1 MLCFSFTP
9 IPPTRSRLRAPDKLG
24 WPNIGNTCSAT
35 NQAEIKG
42 SLKRGGHRVLLLVTR
57 LGSGLLIAIGWCAF
71 CAFSWLN
78 SHILSAQMADILLVE
93 DKDSLR
99 RVLRLTLENAGYSVT
114 EAGDAHSA
122 LNEIATT
129 RHRLVLTDL
138 RMPNGSGLDVL
149 RSARAADMD
158 VPVIVMTAFGS
169 IDEAVQAMK
178 DGAHDFLQKPVD
190 SNHLLLLVERALEE
204 ARLRTENVLLREE
217 WSRRY
222 GFPRIIG
229 ESETLKRAVG
239 ETQRVAQTEAT
250 VLLLGESGTGKELFA
265 RAVHHLSPRRDNAF
279 VAINCAA
286 IPETLIENEL
296 FGHERG
302 AFTGASDR
310 RQGKFELASGGT
322 VFLDEIGELPLG
334 VQGKLL
340 RAIEEK
346 VVDRIGGRAPVAV
359 DVRVVAATNKDL
371 RAAVDNGQFRGDLFF
386 RLAVFPIEVPP
397 LRDRGDDIVLLA
409 QHFASEI
416 GRELRGRE
424 AQLSPEAIEAVKQ
437 HHWPGNVRELENA
450 IERAC
455 ILSDTLVLEPAD
467 LGLGPST
474 HATESLSKLDLS
486 GTLSEVAHRAL
497 RVVERRKILGALEAN
512 SGNKSKTAEDLGVS
526 YKTLLNK
533 IKEYA
538 L

>member
-1 MLCFSFTP
+1 
-9 IPPTRSRLRAPDKLG
+9 
-24 WPNIGNTCSAT
+24 
-35 NQAEIKG
+35 
-42 SLKRGGHRVLLLVTR
+42 
-57 LGSGLLIAIGWCAF
+57 
-71 CAFSWLN
+71 
-78 SHILSAQMADILLVE
+78 MADILLVE

-114 EAGDAHSA
+114 EAIDARSA

-190 SNHLLLLVERALEE
+190 SNHLLLLVERALEQ

-265 RAVHHLSPRRDNAF
+265 RAVHHLSARRDKPF

-371 RAAVDNGQFRGDLFF
+371 KAAVDNGQFRGDLFF

-416 GRELRGRE
+416 GNGLRGRE
-424 AQLSPEAIEAVKQ
+424 AQLSQEAIDALKR
-437 HHWPGNVRELENA
+437 HRWPGNVRELENA

-455 ILSDTLVLEPAD
+455 ILSDTLMLEPAD

-474 HATESLSKLDLS
+474 NESESLAELDLS
-486 GTLSEVAHRAL
+486 GTLSDVAHRAL
-497 RVVERRKILGALEAN
+497 RVVERKKILRALEAN

>member
-1 MLCFSFTP
+1 
-9 IPPTRSRLRAPDKLG
+9 
-24 WPNIGNTCSAT
+24 
-35 NQAEIKG
+35 
-42 SLKRGGHRVLLLVTR
+42 
-57 LGSGLLIAIGWCAF
+57 
-71 CAFSWLN
+71 
-78 SHILSAQMADILLVE
+78 MADILLVE

-99 RVLRLTLENAGYSVT
+99 RVLRLTLENAGYSVA
-114 EAGDAHSA
+114 EADDARAA
-122 LNEIATT
+122 LNEIATS

-149 RSARAADMD
+149 RSARAADAD

-190 SNHLLLLVERALEE
+190 SNHLLLLVERALQQ

-222 GFPRIIG
+222 GFPRILG
-229 ESETLKRAVG
+229 ESEALKRAVG

-310 RQGKFELASGGT
+310 RQGKFELATGGT
-322 VFLDEIGELPLG
+322 VFLDEIGELPLA

-346 VVDRIGGRAPVAV
+346 IVDRIGGRAPVPV
-359 DVRVVAATNKDL
+359 DVRVVAATNKNL
-371 RAAVDNGQFRGDLFF
+371 KTAVENGEFRGDLFF
-386 RLAVFPIEVPP
+386 RLAVFPIEVPA
-397 LRDRGDDIVLLA
+397 LRERGDDVLLLA
-409 QHFASEI
+409 RHFAAEI
-416 GRELRGRE
+416 GRELRTRE
-424 AQLSPEAIEAVKQ
+424 AQLSPAAVDALKQ

-455 ILSDTLVLEPAD
+455 IISDSLLLEPAD
-467 LGLGPST
+467 LGLGPAKPGASQN
-474 HATESLSKLDLS
+474 LDQIDFS

-497 RVVERRKILGALEAN
+497 RLVESKKIQRALEAN
-512 SGNKSKTAEDLGVS
+512 LGNKSKTAEDLGVS

-533 IKEYA
+533 LKEYS

>member
-1 MLCFSFTP
+1 
-9 IPPTRSRLRAPDKLG
+9 
-24 WPNIGNTCSAT
+24 
-35 NQAEIKG
+35 
-42 SLKRGGHRVLLLVTR
+42 V
-57 LGSGLLIAIGWCAF
+57 
-71 CAFSWLN
+71 
-78 SHILSAQMADILLVE
+78 ADILLVE

-99 RVLRLTLENAGYSVT
+99 RVLRLTLENAGYTVT
-114 EAGDAHSA
+114 EAGDARAA
-122 LNEIATT
+122 LNEIANS
-129 RHRLVLTDL
+129 RHSLVLTDL

-149 RSARAADMD
+149 RAARAADAD
-158 VPVIVMTAFGS
+158 VLVIVMTAFGS

-190 SNHLLLLVERALEE
+190 SNHLLLLVERALEQ

-217 WSRRY
+217 WARHY
-222 GFPRIIG
+222 GFPRILG
-229 ESETLKRAVG
+229 ESESLKRAVG

-265 RAVHHLSPRRDNAF
+265 RAVHHLSARRNHPF

-322 VFLDEIGELPLG
+322 VFLDEIGELPVA

-346 VVDRIGGRAPVAV
+346 VIDRIGGRAPVSV

-371 RAAVDNGQFRGDLFF
+371 KAAVENGQFRGDLFF

-397 LRDRGDDIVLLA
+397 LRERGEDVVLLA
-409 QHFASEI
+409 RHFASEI

-424 AQLSPEAIEAVKQ
+424 AHLSPEAVGAIQ
-437 HHWPGNVRELENA
+437 RHHWPGNVRELENA

-455 ILSDTLVLEPAD
+455 IISDTLVLQPTD
-467 LGLGPST
+467 LGFGTSDAET
-474 HATESLSKLDLS
+474 TETLEQLDLS

-497 RVVERRKILGALEAN
+497 RLVERKKIARALEAN
-512 SGNKSKTAEDLGVS
+512 LGNKSKTAEDLGVS

>member
-1 MLCFSFTP
+1 V
-9 IPPTRSRLRAPDKLG
+9 LRA
-24 WPNIGNTCSAT
+24 
-35 NQAEIKG
+35 
-42 SLKRGGHRVLLLVTR
+42 
-57 LGSGLLIAIGWCAF
+57 
-71 CAFSWLN
+71 
-78 SHILSAQMADILLVE
+78 
-93 DKDSLR
+93 
-99 RVLRLTLENAGYSVT
+99 
-114 EAGDAHSA
+114 
-122 LNEIATT
+122 
-129 RHRLVLTDL
+129 
-138 RMPNGSGLDVL
+138 
-149 RSARAADMD
+149 ARAADAD

-190 SNHLLLLVERALEE
+190 SNHLLLLVERALEQ

-222 GFPRIIG
+222 GFPRILG
-229 ESETLKRAVG
+229 ESESLKRAVG

-265 RAVHHLSPRRDNAF
+265 RAVHHLSARRDEPF

-322 VFLDEIGELPLG
+322 VFLDEIGELPLA

-346 VVDRIGGRAPVAV
+346 MVDRIGGRAPVAV

-371 RAAVDNGQFRGDLFF
+371 KAAVDNGQFRGDLFF

-397 LRDRGDDIVLLA
+397 LRERGDDILLLA
-409 QHFASEI
+409 RHFASEI

-424 AQLSPEAIEAVKQ
+424 AQLKLYP
-437 HHWPGNVRELENA
+437 
-450 IERAC
+450 
-455 ILSDTLVLEPAD
+455 SD
-467 LGLGPST
+467 
-474 HATESLSKLDLS
+474 
-486 GTLSEVAHRAL
+486 L
-497 RVVERRKILGALEAN
+497 RSQLGAGSMGSPAA
-512 SGNKSKTAEDLGVS
+512 AE
-526 YKTLLNK
+526 
-533 IKEYA
+533 
-538 L
+538 

>member
-1 MLCFSFTP
+1 
-9 IPPTRSRLRAPDKLG
+9 
-24 WPNIGNTCSAT
+24 
-35 NQAEIKG
+35 
-42 SLKRGGHRVLLLVTR
+42 
-57 LGSGLLIAIGWCAF
+57 
-71 CAFSWLN
+71 
-78 SHILSAQMADILLVE
+78 MADILLVE

-99 RVLRLTLENAGYSVT
+99 RVLRLTLENAGYSVA
-114 EAGDAHSA
+114 EAGDAREA
-122 LNEIATT
+122 LNEIATS
-129 RHRLVLTDL
+129 RHRLILTDL

-149 RSARAADMD
+149 RSARAADAD

-190 SNHLLLLVERALEE
+190 SNHLLLLVERALEQ

-265 RAVHHLSPRRDNAF
+265 RAVHHLSARRDNAF

-302 AFTGASDR
+302 AFTGATDR

-346 VVDRIGGRAPVAV
+346 VIDRIGGSAPVTV

-416 GRELRGRE
+416 GQELRGRE
-424 AQLSPEAIEAVKQ
+424 AQLSSGGIDAIKQ

-455 ILSDTLVLEPAD
+455 ILSDSLILEPRD
-467 LGLGPST
+467 LGLGASAT
-474 HATESLSKLDLS
+474 QETESLDELDLS

-497 RVVERRKILGALEAN
+497 HVVERKKILRALEAN
-512 SGNKSKTAEDLGVS
+512 LGNKSKTAEDLGVS

>member
-1 MLCFSFTP
+1 MPREKS
-9 IPPTRSRLRAPDKLG
+9 I
-24 WPNIGNTCSAT
+24 
-35 NQAEIKG
+35 
-42 SLKRGGHRVLLLVTR
+42 
-57 LGSGLLIAIGWCAF
+57 IAAV
-71 CAFSWLN
+71 
-78 SHILSAQMADILLVE
+78 ADILLVE

-114 EAGDAHSA
+114 EAIDARAA
-122 LNEIATT
+122 LNEIATA

-149 RSARAADMD
+149 RAARAADMD

-190 SNHLLLLVERALEE
+190 SNHLLLLVDRALEQ
-204 ARLRTENVLLREE
+204 ARLRTENILLREE

-222 GFPRIIG
+222 GFPRILG
-229 ESETLKRAVG
+229 ESETLKRAVS

-265 RAVHHLSPRRDNAF
+265 RAVHHLSARRDNPF

-340 RAIEEK
+340 RAIEE
-346 VVDRIGGRAPVAV
+346 
-359 DVRVVAATNKDL
+359 
-371 RAAVDNGQFRGDLFF
+371 
-386 RLAVFPIEVPP
+386 
-397 LRDRGDDIVLLA
+397 
-409 QHFASEI
+409 
-416 GRELRGRE
+416 
-424 AQLSPEAIEAVKQ
+424 
-437 HHWPGNVRELENA
+437 
-450 IERAC
+450 
-455 ILSDTLVLEPAD
+455 
-467 LGLGPST
+467 
-474 HATESLSKLDLS
+474 
-486 GTLSEVAHRAL
+486 
-497 RVVERRKILGALEAN
+497 
-512 SGNKSKTAEDLGVS
+512 
-526 YKTLLNK
+526 
-533 IKEYA
+533 
-538 L
+538 

>member
-1 MLCFSFTP
+1 MS
-9 IPPTRSRLRAPDKLG
+9 
-24 WPNIGNTCSAT
+24 
-35 NQAEIKG
+35 
-42 SLKRGGHRVLLLVTR
+42 
-57 LGSGLLIAIGWCAF
+57 
-71 CAFSWLN
+71 
-78 SHILSAQMADILLVE
+78 DILLVE
-93 DKDSLR
+93 DKASLR
-99 RVLRLTLENAGYSVT
+99 NVMRLTLENAGYSVT
-114 EAGDAHSA
+114 ESADARSA
-122 LNEIATT
+122 ANEISTT

-149 RSARAADMD
+149 RAARTADSD

-190 SNHLLLLVERALEE
+190 SNHLLLLVDRALEQ
-204 ARLRTENVLLREE
+204 ARLRTENILLKED

-229 ESETLKRAVG
+229 ESDVIKRTVG

-265 RAVHHLSPRRDNAF
+265 RAVHHLSNRRDKPF

-302 AFTGASDR
+302 AFTGANDR

-322 VFLDEIGELPLG
+322 VFLDEIGELPLA

-340 RAIEEK
+340 RAIEER
-346 VVDRIGGRAPVAV
+346 VVDRIGGRAPVPV
-359 DVRVVAATNKDL
+359 DVRVVAATNKNL
-371 RAAVDNGQFRGDLFF
+371 KAAVEQGEFRGDLFF
-386 RLAVFPIEVPP
+386 RLAVFPLEIPA
-397 LRDRGDDIVLLA
+397 LRDREDDIVLLA
-409 QHFASEI
+409 HHFAAQIGQEI
-416 GRELRGRE
+416 RGRE
-424 AQLSPEAIEAVKQ
+424 AVLSPEAVTEIRK
-437 HHWPGNVRELENA
+437 HKWPGNVRELENA

-455 ILSDTLVLEPAD
+455 ILSDNLILQPLD
-467 LGLGPST
+467 LGFIANQNSNNET
-474 HATESLSKLDLS
+474 VQDLDLS
-486 GTLSEVAHRAL
+486 GTLSDVAHRAL
-497 RVVERRKILGALEAN
+497 VLVERKKIIEALENN
-512 SGNKSKTAEDLGVS
+512 SGNKSRTAEDLGIS

-533 IKEYA
+533 LKDYG

>member
-1 MLCFSFTP
+1 
-9 IPPTRSRLRAPDKLG
+9 
-24 WPNIGNTCSAT
+24 
-35 NQAEIKG
+35 
-42 SLKRGGHRVLLLVTR
+42 
-57 LGSGLLIAIGWCAF
+57 
-71 CAFSWLN
+71 
-78 SHILSAQMADILLVE
+78 MADILLVE

-99 RVLRLTLENAGYSVT
+99 RVLRLTLENAGYSVA
-114 EAGDAHSA
+114 EAIDARAA
-122 LNEIATT
+122 LNEIATS
-129 RHRLVLTDL
+129 RHRLILTDL

-149 RSARAADMD
+149 RSARAADAD

-190 SNHLLLLVERALEE
+190 SNHLLLLVERALEQ

-217 WSRRY
+217 WSRHY
-222 GFPRIIG
+222 GFPRILG

-265 RAVHHLSPRRDNAF
+265 RAVHHLSPRRDNPF

-302 AFTGASDR
+302 AFTGATDR

-322 VFLDEIGELPLG
+322 VFLDEVGELPLG

-346 VVDRIGGRAPVAV
+346 VVDRIGGSAPVAV

-371 RAAVDNGQFRGDLFF
+371 KAAVDNGQFRGDLFF

-397 LRDRGDDIVLLA
+397 LRDRGDDIILLA
-409 QHFASEI
+409 QHFAAEI

-424 AQLSPEAIEAVKQ
+424 AQLSPNAIDALQQ

-455 ILSDTLVLEPAD
+455 ILSDSLILEPAD
-467 LGLGPST
+467 LGLGPS
-474 HATESLSKLDLS
+474 ATNESESLEQIDLS
-486 GTLSEVAHRAL
+486 GTLSDVAHRAL
-497 RVVERRKILGALEAN
+497 RVVERRKIARALEAN
-512 SGNKSKTAEDLGVS
+512 HGNKSKTAEDLGVS

>member
-1 MLCFSFTP
+1 
-9 IPPTRSRLRAPDKLG
+9 
-24 WPNIGNTCSAT
+24 
-35 NQAEIKG
+35 
-42 SLKRGGHRVLLLVTR
+42 
-57 LGSGLLIAIGWCAF
+57 
-71 CAFSWLN
+71 
-78 SHILSAQMADILLVE
+78 MADILLVE

-99 RVLRLTLENAGYSVT
+99 RVLRLTLENAGYSVA
-114 EAGDAHSA
+114 EAIDARAA
-122 LNEIATT
+122 LNEIATS
-129 RHRLVLTDL
+129 RHRLILTDL

-149 RSARAADMD
+149 RSARAADAD

-190 SNHLLLLVERALEE
+190 SNHLLLLVERALEQ

-217 WSRRY
+217 WSRHY
-222 GFPRIIG
+222 GFPRILG

-265 RAVHHLSPRRDNAF
+265 RAVHHLSARRDNPF

-302 AFTGASDR
+302 AFTGATDR

-322 VFLDEIGELPLG
+322 VFLDEVGELPLG

-346 VVDRIGGRAPVAV
+346 VVDRIGGSAPVAV

-371 RAAVDNGQFRGDLFF
+371 KAAVDNGQFRGDLFF

-397 LRDRGDDIVLLA
+397 LRDRGDDIILLA
-409 QHFASEI
+409 QHFAAEI

-424 AQLSPEAIEAVKQ
+424 AQLSPNAIDALQQ

-455 ILSDTLVLEPAD
+455 ILSDSLILEPAD
-467 LGLGPST
+467 LGLGPS
-474 HATESLSKLDLS
+474 ATNESESLEHIDLS
-486 GTLSEVAHRAL
+486 GTLSDVAHRAL
-497 RVVERRKILGALEAN
+497 RVVERRKIARALEAN
-512 SGNKSKTAEDLGVS
+512 HGNKSKTAEDLGVS